1 MMNVDK
7 RVLLLTLV
15 IAAGCAH
22 APAPEP
28 APEPSASASAS
39 SAGASTPVP
48 VHVEGAGSGTTPAVL
63 TYTKGNR
70 KIYVVRSLAFTA
82 DTETSAGVA
91 TLDQPHITFFDRNG
105 SPTIADAPHATVEER
120 DHTIVMTGG
129 VTTQTADGG
138 KMTCDVLRYDGSAE
152 LLHGRGHVVLRTG
165 NGLVLGGDRIDGDVH
180 LGRVRITR

>member
-1 MMNVDK
+1 MTNVDK
-7 RVLLLTLV
+7 RTLLLT
-15 IAAGCAH
+15 IAFAAGCAH
-22 APAPEP
+22 APAS
-28 APEPSASASAS
+28 EPSPSPSDTAAPR
-39 SAGASTPVP
+39 AGAATPVP
-48 VHVEGAGSGTTPAVL
+48 VHVVGEGSGTTPAVL

-70 KIYVVRSLAFTA
+70 TIYVVRSLAFTA
-82 DTETSAGVA
+82 DTETSSGTA
-91 TLDQPHITFFDRNG
+91 TLDQPHITFYDHHG
-105 SPTIADAPHATVEER
+105 SPTIADAPHATVQER

-165 NGLVLGGDRIDGDVH
+165 NGLALSGDRIDGDVH